1 MTTLRR
7 SLRRTVALVLAAA
20 AVAACAPSRA
30 STNAKGEMT
39 VLGDTE
45 ALGLG
50 IATPYAI
57 IDKQGN
63 PVEIGVRLTEKAL
76 DGLPQGDAPSM
87 YVLNFPEEA
96 AKTPVKNLM
105 LNWYPKGRK
114 PAELFGEPQLAFH
127 FYTIDHGEA
136 MGINPK
142 AETAKANNLLD
153 PKYVAKDFIAEPG
166 DPVEKTVPAMGLHW
180 LDATREFGPGKPEFS
195 EVFVYGSWDSKLIFL
210 EPLATRKYLLTKPN
224 LTAEVKQPA
233 AFQKDAY
240 YPTKYGIRWDGELQ
254 QYVISLTN
262 MTKRQGS

>member
-1 MTTLRR
+1 MRKLRR
-7 SLRRTVALVLAAA
+7 YAAVALAAV

-30 STNAKGEMT
+30 STNANGEMT
-39 VLGDTE
+39 VLGETA

-50 IATPYAI
+50 IATPYVI
-57 IDKQGN
+57 VDKKGD

-87 YVLNFPEEA
+87 YVLEFPEEA

-127 FYTIDHGEA
+127 FYTIDHNEA

-142 AETAKANNLLD
+142 AEPAKASRLLD

-166 DPVEKTVPAMGLHW
+166 DPVEKTVPSMGLHW
-180 LDATREFGPGKPEFS
+180 LDSTREFGPGKPEFS
-195 EVFVYGSWDSKLIFL
+195 EVFVYGSFDAKMIFL
-210 EPLATRKYLLTKPN
+210 EPLATRKYLLTKPQ
-224 LTAEVKQPA
+224 LTADVKQPESV
-233 AFQKDAY
+233 QKDGF
-240 YPTKYGIRWDGELQ
+240 YPTKYSIRWDDKLQ
-254 QYVISLTN
+254 SYVISLAN
-262 MTKRQGS
+262 LTKRQGS